1 MEGELDRE
9 RLRAVLDDP
18 SLVEPDMELHHGGGP
33 EEPTAAEGR
42 HSADPEQRTA
52 ETADDGAR
60 PEPAAR

>member
-1 MEGELDRE
+1 
-9 RLRAVLDDP
+9 
-18 SLVEPDMELHHGGGP
+18 VEPDMELHHGGGP